1 MGGTR
6 YAASVATTR
15 YRCEACGNLTRFDV
29 TVTRR
34 MRAFYHYTLGGE
46 LEVED
51 PEVLNEVVEE
61 VACRWCGNG
70 GRVVEESAADV
81 PAGADP
87 GSGASAVTPPS

>member
-51 PEVLNEVVEE
+51 PEVLEEVVEE

-70 GRVVEESAADV
+70 GRVVEESADAV
-81 PAGADP
+81 PVAADP
-87 GSGASAVTPPS
+87 DPGGSAVTSPS